1 MGFEMSDLDQKIIKF
16 DHEQNFTYQDF
27 YVSKSNDHI
36 FNLLNKWPRWEKNF
50 LNINGEKFS
59 GKTHLI
65 NIFLKKFNGVMSE
78 ANSLNNDTLKEIKY
92 YQNIVVENVTNDVD
106 ENLFYTLF
114 NMIDLDNKFLI
125 VTSIEPIVKI
135 NFNLADLNSRS
146 KDFLI
151 QGIERPDDDLIFA
164 LLVKN
169 LSDRQI
175 SLEKKLLNY
184 IIKRIDRSY
193 GKIFNFIYKIDEIS
207 LKKKR
212 SIDLKILKEALG
224 E

>member
-1 MGFEMSDLDQKIIKF
+1 ML
-16 DHEQNFTYQDF
+16 
-27 YVSKSNDHI
+27 
-36 FNLLNKWPRWEKNF
+36 
-50 LNINGEKFS
+50 
-59 GKTHLI
+59 
-65 NIFLKKFNGVMSE
+65 E

-146 KDFLI
+146 KDFLL
-151 QGIERPDDDLIFA
+151 QDIERPDDDLIYA

-175 SLEKKLLNY
+175 SLEKKLLDY

-207 LKKKR
+207 LKKKK
-212 SIDLKILKEALG
+212 SIDLKILKEVLG

>member
-16 DHEQNFTYQDF
+16 DHEQNFKYEDF

-36 FNLLNKWPRWEKNF
+36 FNLLNKWPKWEKKF

-65 NIFLKKFNGVMSE
+65 NIFLKKFNGVMLE
-78 ANSLNNDTLKEIKY
+78 ANSLNNNTLKEVKL
-92 YQNIVVENVTNDVD
+92 YQNIVIENVTNDID
-106 ENLFYTLF
+106 EKLFYTLF

-135 NFNLADLNSRS
+135 SFNLTDLNSRS
-146 KDFLI
+146 KDFLL
-151 QGIERPDDDLIFA
+151 QGIEKPDDDLIFA

-175 SLEKKLLNY
+175 SLEKKMLDY

-207 LKKKR
+207 LKKKK
-212 SIDLKILKEALG
+212 SIDLKILKEVLG

>member
-1 MGFEMSDLDQKIIKF
+1 MSDLDQKIIKF
-16 DHEQNFTYQDF
+16 DHEKNFKYEDF

-65 NIFLKKFNGVMSE
+65 NIFLKKFNGVMLE

-146 KDFLI
+146 KDFLL
-151 QGIERPDDDLIFA
+151 QGIEKPDDDLILA

-175 SLEKKLLNY
+175 SLEKKMLDY

-207 LKKKR
+207 LKKKK
-212 SIDLKILKEALG
+212 KIN
-224 E
+224 

>member
-1 MGFEMSDLDQKIIKF
+1 MSDLDQKIIKF
-16 DHEQNFTYQDF
+16 DHEKNFKYEDF

-65 NIFLKKFNGVMSE
+65 NIFLKKFNGVMLE

-146 KDFLI
+146 KDFLL
-151 QGIERPDDDLIFA
+151 QGIERPGDDLIFA

-175 SLEKKLLNY
+175 SLEKKMLDY

-207 LKKKR
+207 LKKKK
-212 SIDLKILKEALG
+212 SIDLKILKEVLG

>member
-1 MGFEMSDLDQKIIKF
+1 MDFKMSDLDQKIIKF
-16 DHEQNFTYQDF
+16 DHEKNFKYEDF
-27 YVSKSNDHI
+27 YVSKSNNHI
-36 FNLLNKWPRWEKNF
+36 FNLLNKWPKWEKKF

-59 GKTHLI
+59 GKTHLV
-65 NIFLKKFNGVMSE
+65 NIFLKKFNGVMFE
-78 ANSLNNDTLKEIKY
+78 ANSLNNDTLKEIKL
-92 YQNIVVENVTNDVD
+92 YQNIVIENVTNDID

-114 NMIDLDNKFLI
+114 NMIDLDSKFLI

-146 KDFLI
+146 KDFLL
-151 QGIERPDDDLIFA
+151 QDIERPDDDLIYA

-175 SLEKKLLNY
+175 SLEKKLLDY

-207 LKKKR
+207 LKKK
-212 SIDLKILKEALG
+212 KIN
-224 E
+224 

>member
-1 MGFEMSDLDQKIIKF
+1 MDFKMSDLDQKIIKF
-16 DHEQNFTYQDF
+16 DHEKNFKYEDF
-27 YVSKSNDHI
+27 YVSKSNNHI
-36 FNLLNKWPRWEKNF
+36 FNLLNKWPKWEKKF

-59 GKTHLI
+59 GKTHLV
-65 NIFLKKFNGVMSE
+65 NIFLKKFNGVMFE
-78 ANSLNNDTLKEIKY
+78 ANSLNNDTLKEIKL
-92 YQNIVVENVTNDVD
+92 YQNIVIENVTNDID

-114 NMIDLDNKFLI
+114 NMIDLDSKFLI

-146 KDFLI
+146 KDFLL
-151 QGIERPDDDLIFA
+151 QDIERPDDDLIYA

-175 SLEKKLLNY
+175 SLEKKMLDY

-207 LKKKR
+207 LKKKK
-212 SIDLKILKEALG
+212 SIDLKILKEVLG

>member
-1 MGFEMSDLDQKIIKF
+1 MSDLDQKIIKF
-16 DHEQNFTYQDF
+16 DHEKNFKYEDF

-65 NIFLKKFNGVMSE
+65 NIFLKKFNGVILE
-78 ANSLNNDTLKEIKY
+78 ANSLNNNTLKEVKL
-92 YQNIVVENVTNDVD
+92 YQNIVIENVTNDID

-125 VTSIEPIVKI
+125 ATSIEPIVKI

-146 KDFLI
+146 KDFLL

-175 SLEKKLLNY
+175 SLEKKMLDY

-207 LKKKR
+207 LKKKK
-212 SIDLKILKEALG
+212 SIDLKILKEVLG

>member
-1 MGFEMSDLDQKIIKF
+1 MSDLDQKIIKF
-16 DHEQNFTYQDF
+16 DHEKNFKYEDF
-27 YVSKSNDHI
+27 YVSKSNNHI
-36 FNLLNKWPRWEKNF
+36 FNLLNKWPKWEKKF

-59 GKTHLI
+59 GKTHLV
-65 NIFLKKFNGVMSE
+65 NIFLKKFNGVMFE
-78 ANSLNNDTLKEIKY
+78 ANSLNNDTLKEIKL
-92 YQNIVVENVTNDVD
+92 YQNIVIENVTNDID

-114 NMIDLDNKFLI
+114 NMIDLDSKFLI

-146 KDFLI
+146 KDFLL
-151 QGIERPDDDLIFA
+151 QGIERPDDDLILA

-175 SLEKKLLNY
+175 SLEKKMLDY

-207 LKKKR
+207 LKKKK
-212 SIDLKILKEALG
+212 SIDLKILKEVLG

>member
-1 MGFEMSDLDQKIIKF
+1 MDFKMSDLDQKIIKF
-16 DHEQNFTYQDF
+16 DHEKNFKYEDF
-27 YVSKSNDHI
+27 YVSKSNNHI
-36 FNLLNKWPRWEKNF
+36 FNLLNKWPKWEKKF

-59 GKTHLI
+59 GKTHLV
-65 NIFLKKFNGVMSE
+65 NIFLKKFNGVMFE
-78 ANSLNNDTLKEIKY
+78 ANSLNNDTLKEIKL
-92 YQNIVVENVTNDVD
+92 YQNIVIENVTNDID

-114 NMIDLDNKFLI
+114 NMIDLDSKFLI

-146 KDFLI
+146 KDFLL
-151 QGIERPDDDLIFA
+151 QDIERPDDDLIYA

-207 LKKKR
+207 LKKKNQL
-212 SIDLKILKEALG
+212 I
-224 E
+224 